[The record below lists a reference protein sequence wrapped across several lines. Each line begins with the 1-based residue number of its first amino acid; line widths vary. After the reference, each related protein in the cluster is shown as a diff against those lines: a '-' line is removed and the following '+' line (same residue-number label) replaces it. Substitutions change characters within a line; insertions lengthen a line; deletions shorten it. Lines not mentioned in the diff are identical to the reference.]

1 MRAVPRDAA
10 RKRSPTPTPRRPQK
24 LCFIHKREL
33 VTQKTR
39 EKKRG
44 IPCFPQH
51 HRATRAGKNT
61 KLANSTAEEVFS
73 LLFPEKT
80 LDAAKS
86 EKSATSFVALVI
98 GKPKKKRLT
107 TFVFTSLRDDDD
119 GVVSSLL
126 LFLLS
131 HRAIEK
137 HDDARGLKSSR
148 RRRGRGGRRRRDRRK
163 KKRRAEEEVVVAVR
177 DIFVSL
183 FPNQRRGKRKKLLR
197 LGSHSKKICFPP
209 F

>member
-1 MRAVPRDAA
+1 MQ
-10 RKRSPTPTPRRPQK
+10 RKNVRQHQRREDLK
-24 LCFIHKREL
+24 SCFTHEREL

-61 KLANSTAEEVFS
+61 KLANSTAEDELFFS
-73 LLFPEKT
+73 LFPDKT

-86 EKSATSFVALVI
+86 EKSATSFVAPV

-107 TFVFTSLRDDDD
+107 TFVFTSLRDD
-119 GVVSSLL
+119 GVVVVSSLL

-137 HDDARGLKSSR
+137 HDDARGLKS
-148 RRRGRGGRRRRDRRK
+148 RRGRGRRRDRRK
-163 KKRRAEEEVVVAVR
+163 KKRRAEEEVAVVAVR
-177 DIFVSL
+177 DILFVSL
-183 FPNQRRGKRKKLLR
+183 FPKRRKKN
-197 LGSHSKKICFPP
+197 CCV
-209 F
+209 